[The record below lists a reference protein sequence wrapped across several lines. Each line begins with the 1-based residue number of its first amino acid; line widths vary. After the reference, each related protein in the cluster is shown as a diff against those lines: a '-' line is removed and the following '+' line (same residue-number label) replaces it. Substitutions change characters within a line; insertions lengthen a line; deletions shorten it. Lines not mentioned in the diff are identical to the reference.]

1 MALILLLSG
10 IAALAG
16 GCSHPRHAVAD
27 RPVPVLNTP
36 DFRSVFGGID
46 GKTLALDQCGQIL
59 ALEFIAL
66 PGTAFQ
72 IEDSITTFPFPV
84 YRVTSS
90 DYPYP
95 SESGYYVD
103 SRMVRTTCSPPA
115 PRKRTLPD
123 PELIVARLAS
133 AVGTPYQWGS
143 NLRQGIPEMSAL
155 YPPASDQQP
164 AKSTQNSW
172 ALRGLDC
179 SGLLYE
185 ATAGWTPRNT
195 SELVQYGSPV
205 PIAVFDADGIIQRVQ
220 PLDLIVWKGHVMIIL
235 NRELLIES
243 RLDCQGTAGGVTIR
257 NLREALR
264 QLLASRMPLNEYER
278 NDPAAPKGFVIRRWH
293 PEVRP
298 ASGVGPESS
307 SAEPAKNEYNRIKM
321 NSQKVVIPA
330 KAGIH

>member
-1 MALILLLSG
+1 MAFILVLIG
-10 IAALAG
+10 ISAFVG
-16 GCSHPRHAVAD
+16 GCSLPRYAVAE

-36 DFRSVFGGID
+36 DFGSVFGGID
-46 GKTLALDQCGQIL
+46 GRTLDLDRCGQIL

-66 PGTAFQ
+66 PGTDFK

-103 SRMVRTTCSPPA
+103 SRMVRTTYSPPA

-123 PELIVARLAS
+123 PETISARLAS
-133 AVGTPYQWGS
+133 AVGTPYRWGS
-143 NLRQGIPEMSAL
+143 NLRQGIPEMSVL
-155 YPPASDQQP
+155 YPPAPDQHL
-164 AKSTQNSW
+164 ANSTQNSW
-172 ALRGLDC
+172 TLRGLDC

-195 SELVQYGSPV
+195 SELVGYGSPV
-205 PIAVFDADGIIQRVQ
+205 PIAGLDADGIMQKIQ

-235 NRELLIES
+235 DRERLIES

-257 NLREALR
+257 NLPEALQ
-264 QLLASRMPLNEYER
+264 QLLASRIPLNEYAR
-278 NDPAAPKGFVIRRWH
+278 NDPAAAKGFVIRRWH
-293 PEVRP
+293 PEARFD
-298 ASGVGPESS
+298 
-307 SAEPAKNEYNRIKM
+307 
-321 NSQKVVIPA
+321 
-330 KAGIH
+330 

>member
-10 IAALAG
+10 IAAFTG
-16 GCSHPRHAVAD
+16 GCSPPRYAVAD

-36 DFRSVFGGID
+36 DFRSVFGGVD
-46 GKTLALDQCGQIL
+46 GRTLALDQCGQIR

-103 SRMVRTTCSPPA
+103 SRMVRTTYSPPA

-123 PELIVARLAS
+123 PETIIARLAS

-155 YPPASDQQP
+155 YPPAPDQQL
-164 AKSTQNSW
+164 ANSTQNSW
-172 ALRGLDC
+172 TLRGLDC

-205 PIAVFDADGIIQRVQ
+205 PIAGFDADGIIQRIQ

-235 NRELLIES
+235 DRELLIES

-257 NLREALR
+257 NLSEALR
-264 QLLASRMPLNEYER
+264 QLLVSRMPLNEYER

-293 PEVRP
+293 PCVR
-298 ASGVGPESS
+298 SDFETRPESKT
-307 SAEPAKNEYNRIKM
+307 EPRKTHHN
-321 NSQKVVIPA
+321 
-330 KAGIH
+330 

>member
-1 MALILLLSG
+1 MVAIILLLSG
-10 IAALAG
+10 ISAFTG
-16 GCSHPRHAVAD
+16 GCSAPRHAVAD

-36 DFRSVFGGID
+36 DFRSVFGGVD

-72 IEDSITTFPFPV
+72 IEESITTFPFPV

-95 SESGYYVD
+95 SESGYFVD
-103 SRMVRTTCSPPA
+103 SRMVRTTHSPPA

-123 PELIVARLAS
+123 PEMIIARLAS

-143 NLRQGIPEMSAL
+143 NLRQGIPEMIAL
-155 YPPASDQQP
+155 YPPASDQQL
-164 AKSTQNSW
+164 ANSTQNSW
-172 ALRGLDC
+172 TLRGLDC

-205 PIAVFDADGIIQRVQ
+205 PIAGFDADGIIQRIQ

-235 NRELLIES
+235 DREFLIES

-264 QLLASRMPLNEYER
+264 QLLVARTPLNESDR
-278 NDPAAPKGFVIRRWH
+278 TTPAATQGFVIRRWH
-293 PEVRP
+293 PEVRLDY
-298 ASGVGPESS
+298 GVGPESN
-307 SAEPAKNEYNRIKM
+307 SAAPAKNEYN
-321 NSQKVVIPA
+321 
-330 KAGIH
+330 

>member
-1 MALILLLSG
+1 MALILLLCG
-10 IAALAG
+10 ISALAG
-16 GCSHPRHAVAD
+16 GCSPPRYAVAD

-36 DFRSVFGGID
+36 DFRSVFGGVD
-46 GKTLALDQCGQIL
+46 GKTLDLDQCGQIL

-66 PGTAFQ
+66 PGTTFQ

-103 SRMVRTTCSPPA
+103 SRMVRTTHSPPV
-115 PRKRTLPD
+115 PRKRSLPD
-123 PELIVARLAS
+123 PEMIVARLAS

-143 NLRQGIPEMSAL
+143 NLRQGIPEMSSL
-155 YPPASDQQP
+155 YPPAPDQQR
-164 AKSTQNSW
+164 ASSIQNSW
-172 ALRGLDC
+172 TLRGLDC

-205 PIAVFDADGIIQRVQ
+205 PIAGFDADGIIQRVQ

-235 NRELLIES
+235 NRDLLIES

-264 QLLASRMPLNEYER
+264 QLLVSRVPLNEYER

-298 ASGVGPESS
+298 DSGAGPESS
-307 SAEPAKNEYNRIKM
+307 SAAPAKNEYNCL
-321 NSQKVVIPA
+321 Q
-330 KAGIH
+330 